1 MELDK
6 YIRPD
11 GTTYW
16 AVGPLDPAD
25 KLFVE
30 SLDVANVR
38 PKRMLLPLLLIG
50 AGIWLFTRK

>member
-1 MELDK
+1 MDLNK

-16 AVGPLDPAD
+16 SVGPLDPAD
-25 KLFVE
+25 KLYVE
-30 SLDVANVR
+30 TLDVANVR
-38 PKRMLLPLLLIG
+38 PKSMLLPLLLIG